1 MKELSWKEV
10 SVRLKALRKH
20 HKLTIEKLAERI
32 EVSSSFIGL
41 IEKGESGVSLE
52 NLYKL
57 AQLYNCSLDY
67 LVSGKENAGTQDS
80 GGHLAR
86 LNTAFYDFTED
97 EISFVASLAGFLR
110 DKITVK
116 QNDSQK

>member
-10 SVRLKALRKH
+10 SVRLKALRKQ
-20 HKLTIEKLAERI
+20 HKLTIEKLAERV

-41 IEKGESGVSLE
+41 IEKGESGISLE

-57 AQLYNCSLDY
+57 AQVYNCSLDY
-67 LVSGKENAGTQDS
+67 LVSGKENAGAQDS

-86 LNTAFYDFTED
+86 LSTSFHGYTEE
-97 EISFVASLAGFLR
+97 EISFVASLAHFLR
-110 DKITVK
+110 DKVTVK
-116 QNDSQK
+116 HTT

>member
-1 MKELSWKEV
+1 MRELSWKDV
-10 SVRLKALRKH
+10 AVRLKALRKQ

-41 IEKGESGVSLE
+41 IEKGESGISLE

-57 AQLYNCSLDY
+57 AQIYGCSLDY
-67 LVSGKENAGTQDS
+67 LVAGKENAGAQDS
-80 GGHLAR
+80 GGQLAR
-86 LNTAFYDFTED
+86 LSTAFYGFTED

-110 DKITVK
+110 DKVTVK
-116 QNDSQK
+116 S